1 MGTLPAFDISAGS
14 QPNLTTNL
22 EQLTIPGTDVTVDV
36 PKLTAPT
43 TDTAVNTQMP
53 TGLSALGLGGTFN
66 PNLAAG
72 STVSAAPITAT
83 EAVATEQSIIDTI
96 GQEVAETGALSS
108 GTALALSRTTNL
120 SMQEIVNIAEN
131 AMGIEASVA
140 TGPSTSLVPASSVA
154 LDAFGGPGTDVV
166 PASTA
171 NTGIATLDS
180 SGTDVG
186 GLVGEIITDTDVGAA
201 TAQADPVFDTIDGTT
216 NSMEVGATTP
226 TETEVFV
233 NDGEVITDTD
243 VSTDVNIPVNDNI
256 TFDGTT
262 NTTEVVVTEPG
273 TTITEPGTT
282 TTVDTAVG
290 VVVPDDDD
298 DDITVEVDEV
308 EDGDDIMVD
317 DDDDDPEDVVV
328 DLDTD
333 DDDVDD
339 EVVEE
344 APFECPE
351 GFEAKKINGQW
362 RCQAEEEEGAQRVRP
377 TGGAYYQPNLN
388 PEYGSRR
395 RA

>member
-1 MGTLPAFDISAGS
+1 
-14 QPNLTTNL
+14 
-22 EQLTIPGTDVTVDV
+22 
-36 PKLTAPT
+36 
-43 TDTAVNTQMP
+43 
-53 TGLSALGLGGTFN
+53 
-66 PNLAAG
+66 
-72 STVSAAPITAT
+72 
-83 EAVATEQSIIDTI
+83 
-96 GQEVAETGALSS
+96 
-108 GTALALSRTTNL
+108 
-120 SMQEIVNIAEN
+120 MQEIVNIAEN

-171 NTGIATLDS
+171 NTGIATLDP

-216 NSMEVGATTP
+216 NSMEVDVAQTVAADPFVYDGVVIDPKTVVDPKTVIDPNTVIDAKTVVDPKTVVVATDP
-226 TETEVFV
+226 
-233 NDGEVITDTD
+233 I
-243 VSTDVNIPVNDNI
+243 
-256 TFDGTT
+256 TT
-262 NTTEVVVTEPG
+262 NPITTTEVVPQTQL
-273 TTITEPGTT
+273 
-282 TTVDTAVG
+282 
-290 VVVPDDDD
+290 VPSTFDDDD
-298 DDITVEVDEV
+298 DDIIVEVDEV
-308 EDGDDIMVD
+308 EDDDDIIVD
-317 DDDDDPEDVVV
+317 DNDDDPEDVVV